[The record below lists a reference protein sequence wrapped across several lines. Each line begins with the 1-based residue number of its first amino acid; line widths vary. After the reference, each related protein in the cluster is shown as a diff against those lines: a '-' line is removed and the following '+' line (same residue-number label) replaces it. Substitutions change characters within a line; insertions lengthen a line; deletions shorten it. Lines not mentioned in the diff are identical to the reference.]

1 MRVGPT
7 ALAAQAT
14 QVARQG
20 GTAVLHVVE
29 TMEGIDASSDR
40 IANTVGLIEGIA
52 FQANTLA
59 LNASVEAARAG
70 EQGRGFA
77 MMASPVGHR
86 GARRRPGNCD
96 CSSTSD

>member
-1 MRVGPT
+1 LPSPGTPTMRVGPT

-20 GTAVLHVVE
+20 GIAVLHVVE

-70 EQGRGFA
+70 EQGRAFA
-77 MMASPVGHR
+77 MMASPVGHHR
-86 GARRRPGNCD
+86 ACRRI
-96 CSSTSD
+96 

>member
-1 MRVGPT
+1 M
-7 ALAAQAT
+7 
-14 QVARQG
+14 
-20 GTAVLHVVE
+20 
-29 TMEGIDASSDR
+29 
-40 IANTVGLIEGIA
+40 
-52 FQANTLA
+52 
-59 LNASVEAARAG
+59 NASVEAAWAD